1 MQRGVDLTR
10 HQEQA
15 RVLNPDPYVDLY
27 EVRVNPS
34 AVVRLTNHPNVDW
47 LGSTW
52 ENWAVELN
60 GLAAKTTEKLNRPQ
74 LRLAN
79 LNGVFSPIVAGGL
92 VYQGSVARYRVL
104 LQDLQDGRPSYLRN
118 FWEVAKVASLSKDAI
133 VLELRAP
140 MDRQDYS
147 LPARQFIPPEFPY
160 VKLS

>member
-15 RVLNPDPYVDLY
+15 RTLNPEPYVDLY

-34 AVVRLTNHPNVDW
+34 AVVRLTNHPNVSW
-47 LGSTW
+47 AGSEW

-60 GLAAKTTEKLNRPQ
+60 GLGAKTTGEVNRPQ

-79 LNGVFSPIVAGGL
+79 LGGLFSPIVAGGL
-92 VYQGSVARYRVL
+92 VYQGSVTRYRVL
-104 LQDLQDGRPSYLRN
+104 IQDLHDGRVSYLRN
-118 FWEVAKVASLSKDAI
+118 FWEVSRVASLSKDAI
-133 VLELRAP
+133 VLELSAP

-147 LPARQFIPPEFPY
+147 LPARQFIAPEFPY
-160 VKLS
+160 VTLN